1 MISVLL
7 QIDWFYVKHSIS
19 LCTIFAAVM
28 YGVVFSNNVYIQVA
42 SSITM
47 ALFWQQMAFIGH
59 DTGHTAITHDFKM
72 DQLIGIFAGNMTT
85 GISIGWW
92 KKSHN
97 AHHIV
102 TNSVEFDPDIQHLPV
117 LAITDKF
124 FKSVRSMYHEKTLTF
139 NGLAKFFVSNQH
151 WLYYLIM
158 GLARY
163 NLYVQSFLLV
173 FSLPNGRAKYL
184 ECLGLAF
191 FWTWYI
197 YLCSFLPCWTSL
209 FIFVFVAHFL
219 AGVLHIQI
227 TLSHFSMKTYHGH
240 PMDAFKD
247 SEFLLS
253 QLATTMDIECHP
265 WLDFIHGGLQFQIE
279 HHLFPR
285 LPRHRLREA
294 KAKIQALCTKHN
306 VPYRSKTFYEANLEI
321 IEQLKETA
329 LKAQCISPLIWDGI
343 NAIG

>member
-1 MISVLL
+1 
-7 QIDWFYVKHSIS
+7 
-19 LCTIFAAVM
+19 M

-124 FKSVRSMYHEKTLTF
+124 FKSVRSMYHEKTLYF

-163 NLYVQSFLLV
+163 NLYLQSFLLV

-184 ECLGLAF
+184 ECFGLAF
-191 FWTWYI
+191 FWTWYL

-209 FIFVFVAHFL
+209 FIFVVVAHFL

-253 QLATTMDIECHP
+253 QLATTMDIECYP

-294 KAKIQALCTKHN
+294 KAKIQALCKKHN

-321 IEQLKETA
+321 IKQLKETA

-343 NAIG
+343 HAIG

>member
-1 MISVLL
+1 
-7 QIDWFYVKHSIS
+7 
-19 LCTIFAAVM
+19 
-28 YGVVFSNNVYIQVA
+28 
-42 SSITM
+42 
-47 ALFWQQMAFIGH
+47 
-59 DTGHTAITHDFKM
+59 
-72 DQLIGIFAGNMTT
+72 
-85 GISIGWW
+85 
-92 KKSHN
+92 
-97 AHHIV
+97 
-102 TNSVEFDPDIQHLPV
+102 
-117 LAITDKF
+117 
-124 FKSVRSMYHEKTLTF
+124 
-139 NGLAKFFVSNQH
+139 
-151 WLYYLIM
+151 M

-285 LPRHRLREA
+285 LPRHRLREILTGVEKSRWKYILVVELMRPIECTIRVSKRTRTRKK
-294 KAKIQALCTKHN
+294 KALFTYCITCCNFVFFN
-306 VPYRSKTFYEANLEI
+306 VLTVDSLLTDTSIRRT
-321 IEQLKETA
+321 
-329 LKAQCISPLIWDGI
+329 PL
-343 NAIG
+343 